1 MSQDGLT
8 ISFWARNVSDGAKLL
23 SLGDMVS
30 VAVRFTEQQSS
41 TKILELLR
49 PEEPLSE
56 HSSSNHFT
64 LDSPAQDWLWFS
76 FKIDRMLTAAH
87 LNVFSRSG
95 EPLGSASIQLGDSCF
110 DKSNEATLELQ
121 LFSPTS
127 SITNKTAF
135 ISSPEKN
142 SAAFLAASAVVDVSF
157 ILIHKVAIDADDI
170 VAIRKEVARYNID
183 A

>member
-1 MSQDGLT
+1 
-8 ISFWARNVSDGAKLL
+8 
-23 SLGDMVS
+23 
-30 VAVRFTEQQSS
+30 
-41 TKILELLR
+41 
-49 PEEPLSE
+49 
-56 HSSSNHFT
+56 
-64 LDSPAQDWLWFS
+64 
-76 FKIDRMLTAAH
+76 MLTAAH